1 MRGYPEV
8 QSDDT
13 GLQVLECIKPGSDD
27 IVLPKTSSNVFS
39 STNVDY
45 ILRSLE
51 KRYLILA
58 GCVTDQCVESAVR
71 EACDRHYYVTLV
83 TGKTCQV
90 TAIEQIKPRCGVLTL
105 SKCVLCRCMRNIH
118 SGAARQL
125 AAGHQGVLPAAH
137 TRRAEDRT

>member
-1 MRGYPEV
+1 MQPWSGHWPCNCQNAHGVLLCRV
-8 QSDDT
+8 THDDA
-13 GLQVLECIKPGSDD
+13 LQVLECIAPGSDD

-83 TGKTCQV
+83 TGEYCQA
-90 TAIEQIKPRCGVLTL
+90 AIL
-105 SKCVLCRCMRNIH
+105 
-118 SGAARQL
+118 
-125 AAGHQGVLPAAH
+125 
-137 TRRAEDRT
+137 D